1 MEQAIFRFHGVLND
15 FLPTEL
21 ADRANSYQFT
31 GRPAIKDAIEAI
43 GVPHTEVAVILVNG
57 TAVNFSYGLQCGDD
71 VHVYPHAAHPEVARQ
86 YLQAFLPAGQPA
98 FILDV
103 HLGKLARFLR
113 TAGFDT
119 IYTTVDMGDAAI
131 ANIAESDERIVVTR
145 DVGLL
150 KRSRIRYGYWLRQTE
165 SRSQFR
171 ELVAHYSLKPLFKP
185 FSRCPHCNGKVSMV
199 DKAKVSDSLPAKI
212 VKDSMLANF
221 VQCQDCGHVYWQGS
235 HYTHMQH
242 FFDSV

>member
-1 MEQAIFRFHGVLND
+1 MEQAIFHFHGVLND
-15 FLPTEL
+15 FLPAEL
-21 ADRANSYQFT
+21 ADRAGPYQFT

-57 TAVNFSYGLQCGDD
+57 TAVNFSYGLQYDDD
-71 VHVYPHAAHPEVARQ
+71 VHVYPHAAHPEVAGQ
-86 YLQAFLPAGQPA
+86 YLQDFLPAGQPA
-98 FILDV
+98 FVLDV
-103 HLGKLARFLR
+103 HLGKLARYLR

-119 IYTTVDMGDAAI
+119 IYSTVDMGDAAI

-165 SRSQFR
+165 SRAQFR
-171 ELVAHYSLKPLFKP
+171 ELVSHYQLKPLFRP
-185 FSRCPHCNGKVSMV
+185 FSRCPHCNDKVSIV
-199 DKAKVSDSLPAKI
+199 DKEKVSDCLPARI
-212 VKDSMLANF
+212 VNDPALKDF
-221 VQCQDCGHVYWQGS
+221 VQCLGCGHVYWQGS